1 MLSPLGRGL
10 TLWAF
15 WCNLL
20 HLSHPS
26 TLEHFHSLAIFGFI
40 GFLQRHGNFH
50 FFFLGDLGSMPHFH
64 SLLHGG
70 ILSSSSLN
78 MSPSL
83 TLSLW
88 APRGSLTPQAGAMPP
103 PLYPSL
109 KNKERAKFAL
119 RRGKSLFAGGGN
131 LARFAR
137 PQHAPLSLSVAERVC
152 ALPASVRL
160 KSSSPM
166 SRPTKML
173 SFCLFGDLLVE
184 VATPVAIGDGAR
196 LPGIEGEEIRLLPEI

>member
-1 MLSPLGRGL
+1 MADAPTGLSRPPAEGPRIASDMGGRHCIGHRTLLSPLGRGL

-26 TLEHFHSLAIFGFI
+26 TLEHFHSLAIFGFV

-70 ILSSSSLN
+70 ILSSSLN

-103 PLYPSL
+103 SLSSSL
-109 KNKERAKFAL
+109 KKR
-119 RRGKSLFAGGGN
+119 
-131 LARFAR
+131 
-137 PQHAPLSLSVAERVC
+137 
-152 ALPASVRL
+152 
-160 KSSSPM
+160 
-166 SRPTKML
+166 
-173 SFCLFGDLLVE
+173 
-184 VATPVAIGDGAR
+184 
-196 LPGIEGEEIRLLPEI
+196 